1 MLMRRLAAGMV
12 VTALVSLAGCHCFH
26 HERKDC
32 GSPSFRVGPPPCNS
46 CGPTPG
52 VVPPPPGVV
61 VPPGGVV
68 PPPAPFTPG
77 AGAYFGPSSGQK
89 I

>member
-12 VTALVSLAGCHCFH
+12 LTVVVSLAGCHS
-26 HERKDC
+26 C
-32 GSPSFRVGPPPCNS
+32 GHGHKECASPSLRVGPPPCNS

-52 VVPPPPGVV
+52 AVPPPGVV
-61 VPPGGVV
+61 VPPGGAV
-68 PPPAPFTPG
+68 PGPAPFTPG